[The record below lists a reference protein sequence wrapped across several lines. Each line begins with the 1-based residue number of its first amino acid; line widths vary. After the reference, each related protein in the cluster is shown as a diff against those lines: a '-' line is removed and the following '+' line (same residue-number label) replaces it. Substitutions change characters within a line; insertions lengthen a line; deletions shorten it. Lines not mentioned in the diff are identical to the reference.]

1 MTMANL
7 KLINAEERPVLINR
21 EKALTMEDR
30 SNLRIRMGL
39 ILQYKEG
46 IDSVGLQLDIAY
58 MLSDDDILLEY
69 QALFE
74 VENTEWLDF
83 IKRQPSD
90 DEIRDYSG
98 EMFDMVL
105 GYARSSIAKDTEGT
119 ALSELYLPVFNKDQ
133 YTKTV
138 NIMKVD

>member
-7 KLINAEERPVLINR
+7 KLINADERPVQIIR
-21 EKALTMEDR
+21 EKALTKEDR

-39 ILQYKEG
+39 ILQYKDG
-46 IDSVGLQLDIAY
+46 IDSVGLQMDIAY

-69 QALFE
+69 QALFV
-74 VENTEWLDF
+74 VENDEWLDF
-83 IKRQPSD
+83 IRRQPSD

-105 GYARSSIAKDTEGT
+105 GYARSSIAKNTTDTSL
-119 ALSELYLPVFNKDQ
+119 AELYLPVFNKDQ

-138 NIMKVD
+138 NVVKAD